1 MATTTQPKISSRS
14 FVKSELGLQILL
26 IGLGLIISMPIFI
39 AFFTSFKL
47 PQKVVTYPPRLIP
60 QEWTFENY
68 VSAWDSNRDAEFSAR
83 DDFVGLILNN
93 FATGFG
99 RFLINSFIQTS
110 LITIGQ
116 VVLSVLAAY
125 AFSVLQFPGR
135 NIFFYVI
142 LGSLMIPFELTF
154 IPNFQ
159 LISDLNWANTYQG
172 LAVPFL
178 ASAFGVFM
186 LRQFFLTIPHE
197 LHDAARIDGAS
208 NWRYLW
214 QVMVPLSK
222 GSIGAF
228 AIFAFLSA
236 YNQYLWPL
244 IITSEINMR
253 TTQIGIRFFMV
264 NLERGADWG
273 AVMAATIIVSVPTLV
288 AFLVAQKQLVKG
300 IAMTGLKG

>member
-1 MATTTQPKISSRS
+1 MSEKESLSISRS
-14 FVKSELGLQILL
+14 RVRREIGMQVLL
-26 IGLGLIISMPIFI
+26 IGLGLLVSLPILI
-39 AFFTSFKL
+39 ALFTSFKV
-47 PQKVVTYPPRLIP
+47 PQEVITYPPRVIP
-60 QEWTFENY
+60 QNWTFDNY
-68 VSAWDSNRDAEFSAR
+68 VSAWNSNP
-83 DDFVGLILNN
+83 
-93 FATGFG
+93 FG
-99 RFLINSFIQTS
+99 RFLINSFIQTG

-116 VVLSVLAAY
+116 VLFSILAAY
-125 AFSVLQFPGR
+125 AFAILKFPGR
-135 NIFFYVI
+135 NLFFYIV
-142 LGSLMIPFELTF
+142 LASLMVPFELTL

-159 LISDLNWANTYQG
+159 LISRLGWTNSYQG

-178 ASAFGVFM
+178 ASAFGVFL
-186 LRQFFLTIPHE
+186 LRQFFLSVPRDLHE
-197 LHDAARIDGAS
+197 AATIDGAS

-214 QVMVPLSK
+214 QVLVPLSK

-244 IITSEINMR
+244 IITSDIKMR

-273 AVMAATIIVSVPTLV
+273 AVMAATIIVSAPTLI
-288 AFLVAQKQLVKG
+288 AFLIAQKQLVKG

>member
-1 MATTTQPKISSRS
+1 MTTSSQPKPTVS
-14 FVKSELGLQILL
+14 FFNAELGLQILL
-26 IGLGLIISMPIFI
+26 ISLGLIISMPIFI
-39 AFFTSFKL
+39 ALFTSFKV
-47 PQKVVTYPPRLIP
+47 PKEVITYPPRVIP
-60 QEWTFENY
+60 KEWTVENY
-68 VSAWDSNRDAEFSAR
+68 ITAWNSNREIEPDRTGFEGFL
-83 DDFVGLILNN
+83 VNN
-93 FATGFG
+93 FRTGFG
-99 RFLINSFIQTS
+99 RFLVNSFIQTS

-116 VVLSVLAAY
+116 VVFSVLAAY
-125 AFSVLQFPGR
+125 AFSMLEFPGR
-135 NIFFYVI
+135 NLFFFLI

-159 LISDLNWANTYQG
+159 LISDLDWANTYQG

-186 LRQFFLTIPHE
+186 LRQFFLTIPKE
-197 LHDAARIDGAS
+197 LHDAALIDGAS
-208 NWRYLW
+208 NWRFLW
-214 QVMVPLSK
+214 QILVPLSK

-244 IITSEINMR
+244 IITNEITMR

-273 AVMAATIIVSVPTLV
+273 AVMAGTIIVSAPTLIV
-288 AFLVAQKQLVKG
+288 FLIAQRQLVKG

>member
-1 MATTTQPKISSRS
+1 MTTSTESKASRS
-14 FVKSELGLQILL
+14 ILNSELLLQILL
-26 IGLGLIISMPIFI
+26 IGLGLLVAMPIFI
-39 AFFTSFKL
+39 ALFTSFKL
-47 PQKVVTYPPRLIP
+47 PQEVISYPPRLIP
-60 QEWTFENY
+60 EEWTFENY
-68 VSAWDSNRDAEFSAR
+68 VSAWDGNRDRDFSDR
-83 DDFVGLILNN
+83 NDFVGVILNH

-99 RFLINSFIQTS
+99 RFLINSFIQTT

-116 VVLSVLAAY
+116 VVFSILAAY
-125 AFSVLQFPGR
+125 AFAVLSFPGR
-135 NIFFYVI
+135 DILFYVI

-159 LISDLNWANTYQG
+159 LVSDWGGANTYQG
-172 LAVPFL
+172 LAIPFL
-178 ASAFGVFM
+178 ASAFGVFL
-186 LRQFFLTIPHE
+186 LRQFFLTVPLE

-214 QVMVPLSK
+214 QILVPLSK
-222 GSIGAF
+222 GAIGAF

-244 IITSEINMR
+244 VITNDIDMR

-273 AVMAATIIVSVPTLV
+273 AVMAATVIVSLPTLI